1 VDNGFKAEM
10 AAGYTF
16 NEPVIALGVP
26 MLGTELLPEVHVS
39 VPLSRVNRHGLIAG
53 ATGTGKTKT
62 LQLFAGQLS
71 AAGVPVFAVDVKG
84 DLSGIGAPGNAADPK
99 VLERCT
105 QMGWTFAAAGHP
117 IQVLSLSGNVGG
129 HVRASVSSFGPLLMG
144 KVLDLN
150 ETQVSVLSMV
160 FHYCDQN
167 QLPLLDLAD
176 LRTTLKYLGS
186 DDGKAILEDLGGIAP
201 ATLGVILRAI
211 VTLEQDGSSV
221 FFGEPEFDVNDMLAI
236 TPDGKGVISLLEVAD
251 IMDKPRLYATF
262 VLWMLARLYTALPEV
277 GDLPKP
283 KLAFF
288 FDEAHLLFK
297 DASTALL
304 DQVERT
310 ARLIRSKG
318 VGVYF
323 VTQAPQ
329 DVPSP
334 ILAQLGNRV
343 QHALRAF
350 TPDDADALRKTA
362 RTFPVTS
369 YYDVERTITSLG
381 IGEALVTV
389 LSPRGVP
396 TPLAATRLLPPDSRM
411 APLSPDELTALAA
424 ASPLTLKYGTTVDP
438 QSAHEIITARLAAAH
453 AAAGTV
459 PGAVPG
465 APGAAGAWA
474 PPMMTPA
481 QQQREIARQAREQA
495 REMAAQQRAVEAAR
509 RAAQR
514 DAKAQAAAA
523 ARAERERQ
531 RTMQTAMRTAGRV
544 VTSRGGQSLLR
555 GLFGILGGK

>member
-1 VDNGFKAEM
+1 MDDGFRAEM

-39 VPLSRVNRHGLIAG
+39 IPLSRVNRHGLIAG

-84 DLSGIGAPGNAADPK
+84 DLSGIGAPGNPADPK
-99 VLERCT
+99 VLERT
-105 QMGWTFAAAGHP
+105 QQMGWTFAAAGHP

-150 ETQVSVLSMV
+150 DTQVSVLSMV

-167 QLPLLDLAD
+167 KLPLLDLAD

-186 DDGKAILEDLGGIAP
+186 DDGKPILEDLGGIAP
-201 ATLGVILRAI
+201 ATLGVILRS
-211 VTLEQDGSSV
+211 VTVLEQDGSGV
-221 FFGEPEFDVNDMLAI
+221 FFGEPEFDVNDLLTM
-236 TPDGKGVISLLEVAD
+236 TPDGRGVISLLEVAD
-251 IMDKPRLYATF
+251 VMDKPRLYATF
-262 VLWMLARLYTALPEV
+262 VLWMLARLYAALPEV

-362 RTFPVTS
+362 RTFPVTTH
-369 YYDVERTITSLG
+369 YDVERTITSLG

-411 APLSPDELTALAA
+411 APLTPDELSALAA

-453 AAAGTV
+453 AAVGTV
-459 PGAVPG
+459 PGAVG
-465 APGAAGAWA
+465 APGVAGAWT

-481 QQQREIARQAREQA
+481 QQQREITRQAREQA
-495 REMAAQQRAVEAAR
+495 RAMDVQRRADEAAR
-509 RAAQR
+509 REAAR
-514 DAKAQAAAA
+514 AAKAQAKAEAQ
-523 ARAERERQ
+523 AERERQ
-531 RTMQTAMRTAGRV
+531 RTMQTAMRTAGRM
-544 VTSRGGQSLLR
+544 VTSRGGQNLIR